1 MSAVD
6 LKLNIHKLVE
16 SIQNEQLLRT
26 VYDFLKVK
34 QTEKPGSLWH
44 SLSEKEK
51 NEVLL
56 AFDESDID
64 SNLIEAKQVFKKK

>member
-1 MSAVD
+1 MSAID

-16 SIQNEQLLRT
+16 SIHNEQLLRT
-26 VYDFLKVK
+26 VYDFLKDK
-34 QTEKPGSLWH
+34 QTEKPGSLWN

-56 AFDESDID
+56 AFDESDED
-64 SNLIEAKQVFKKK
+64 SNLIETKQVFKKK